1 MMMIRYEDQYKED
14 KERGAR
20 IAGVIIVLLT
30 FFFYNL
36 ALLPLWL
43 EFGERLMLIWVRS
56 QLREAGN
63 FSSYSGL
70 FKIYTDS
77 FLILNLRRAFFSTL
91 YHFDPRD
98 AFFMKEGYWSKRV
111 DVQRTKVQSSELSI
125 NLISQEYGNT
135 NSMINVYIQHS
146 LPWFI
151 QVIFLIQQ
159 CLTDSAIFHRPIE
172 DDSWFLSAMGLLLF
186 MLLCLL
192 PFQRLRK
199 LLCFFVNDSEICR

>member
-1 MMMIRYEDQYKED
+1 MIRIWWASHTYMGKPTYRSRKFF
-14 KERGAR
+14 
-20 IAGVIIVLLT
+20 LLIRPFQNT
-30 FFFYNL
+30 D
-36 ALLPLWL
+36 LL
-43 EFGERLMLIWVRS
+43 
-56 QLREAGN
+56 
-63 FSSYSGL
+63 
-70 FKIYTDS
+70 
-77 FLILNLRRAFFSTL
+77 LILSLRRAFFFSIL
-91 YHFDPRD
+91 YHFDTRD

-135 NSMINVYIQHS
+135 YSMINVYIQLS

-151 QVIFLIQQ
+151 QMIFLIQQ
-159 CLTDSAIFHRPIE
+159 CLSDSAIFRRPIE